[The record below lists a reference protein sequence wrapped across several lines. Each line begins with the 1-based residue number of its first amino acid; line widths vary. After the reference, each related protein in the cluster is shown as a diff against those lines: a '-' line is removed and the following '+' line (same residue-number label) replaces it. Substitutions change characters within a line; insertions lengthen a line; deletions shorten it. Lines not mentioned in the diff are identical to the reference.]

1 MSDRYISVVNGPLK
15 GIVKSLGLPAPVE
28 LRRFD
33 PADPRHGYLTE
44 PILVVG
50 PAASADPIAELL
62 LGADFEVVRSATP
75 GQRYSAIIGVFTGID
90 DPSELGPT
98 ALAIG
103 AGIKQLARCGRIVT
117 IAEAAGLTPEEAAGT
132 TAAANAARNA
142 VTGITRSLAHEM
154 RAGATANGIV
164 LDGVDVLAP
173 SAVSALWFLLSAK
186 SAYVSGQ
193 FLTVDSARG
202 TAVTAREFAATRTS
216 GAEGAAPLAG
226 RTAVVTGAARG
237 IGASIAG
244 TLARDGAR
252 VIGVDVPAAGDSLAR
267 TMNGIGGVALQLD
280 ITAPDAAATIAAQ
293 VRGPIDIL
301 VHNAGITRDKLL
313 ANMDGARWDSV
324 IAVNIASQLRI
335 NSGLTELGA
344 WGEHPHVVS
353 LASTSGIAG
362 NRGQTNYAASKA
374 GVIGLAAGAAAE
386 FAALGGTINAVAPGF
401 IETEMTAKMPVL
413 TRELARRVSSLQQG
427 GTPQDVAEA
436 IAYLASDAA
445 GGINGRVLRVCGQ
458 NMVGA

>member
-1 MSDRYISVVNGPLK
+1 MSDRYISFVNGPLK

-33 PADPRHGYLTE
+33 PADPAHGYLRE

-50 PAASADPIAELL
+50 PTAGADLISELL
-62 LGADFEVVRSATP
+62 LANDFEVVRTATP
-75 GQRYSAIIGVFTGID
+75 GQTLSAIIGVFTGVEE
-90 DPSELGPT
+90 PGELGPV
-98 ALAIG
+98 ALAMG
-103 AGIKQLARCGRIVT
+103 QGIKQLARCGRVITVS
-117 IAEAAGLTPEEAAGT
+117 EAAGLTADAAAGSS
-132 TAAANAARNA
+132 AAANAARHG
-142 VTGITRSLAHEM
+142 VTGITRSLAHEL

-164 LDGVDVLAP
+164 LDGADVTAP

-193 FLTVDSARG
+193 FITVDSATG
-202 TAVTAREFAATRTS
+202 TGLTAVEFA
-216 GAEGAAPLAG
+216 GAPLTG
-226 RTAVVTGAARG
+226 RSAVVTGAARG
-237 IGASIAG
+237 IGASIAAA
-244 TLARDGAR
+244 LARDGAR
-252 VIGVDVPAAGDSLAR
+252 VYGVDVPAAGDALAA
-267 TMNGIGGVALQLD
+267 TMNAIGGVAIQLD
-280 ITAPDAAATIAAQ
+280 ITAPTAGRTIAGH
-293 VRGPIDIL
+293 VPGGIDIL

-313 ANMDGARWDSV
+313 ANMDEARWNAV
-324 IAVNIASQLRI
+324 LEVNIASQLRI
-335 NSGLTELGA
+335 NDTLTELGA
-344 WGEHPHVVS
+344 WGERPHVVS

-374 GVIGLAAGAAAE
+374 GVIGMAAGAAHG

-401 IETEMTAKMPVL
+401 IETEMTARMPTL

-436 IAYLASDAA
+436 IAYLVSDSA